1 MSNLETALDFF
12 SKVLTEQE
20 LTNLKLKAIDNTSID
35 EATYQG
41 LSYRTHLYN
50 NLIALCFEQYKIKYE
65 DDMDD

>member
-1 MSNLETALDFF
+1 MNNLETTIDFF

-20 LTNLKLKAIDNTSID
+20 LINLKLKAIDNTSID

-41 LSYRTHLYN
+41 LPHITHLYN
-50 NLIALCFEQYKIKYE
+50 NLIALCFNAYKIKYE

>member
-1 MSNLETALDFF
+1 MSNLETTLDFF
-12 SKVLTEQE
+12 SKLLTEQE

-41 LSYRTHLYN
+41 LPYITHLYN
-50 NLIALCFEQYKIKYE
+50 NLIALCFNAYKIKYE